1 MLFCLFVSLIYI
13 TLPTRYT
20 LMLVC
25 VTTHPVLQH
34 ILCFHGVTPW
44 DLECKCHITVS
55 FDGAMSSKD
64 AFLLFQ
70 SPNSP
75 TVPQE
80 KIHHITTMY
89 PEDPRAPFYDPS
101 GKPMLPLA
109 RLYLTRNAV
118 IPKSCDEQSLD
129 RILEEEVQVAE
140 NTEDTSRR
148 ELCQLTRRQLSI
160 ICFFSLGALGPS
172 GPWPPHS

>member
-1 MLFCLFVSLIYI
+1 M
-13 TLPTRYT
+13 
-20 LMLVC
+20 
-25 VTTHPVLQH
+25 
-34 ILCFHGVTPW
+34 
-44 DLECKCHITVS
+44 
-55 FDGAMSSKD
+55 
-64 AFLLFQ
+64 FQ

-80 KIHHITTMY
+80 KIHRITTMY

-129 RILEEEVQVAE
+129 KILDEAVQVAE

-148 ELCQLTRRQLSI
+148 ESRQLTRRYLSI
-160 ICFFSLGALGPS
+160 IQTLN
-172 GPWPPHS
+172 

>member
-1 MLFCLFVSLIYI
+1 MAAANASLGDLR
-13 TLPTRYT
+13 TW
-20 LMLVC
+20 
-25 VTTHPVLQH
+25 THHV
-34 ILCFHGVTPW
+34 
-44 DLECKCHITVS
+44 
-55 FDGAMSSKD
+55 
-64 AFLLFQ
+64 FLLFQ

-129 RILEEEVQVAE
+129 RILEEAVQVAE

-148 ELCQLTRRQLSI
+148 ESCQQTRRKLSI
-160 ICFFSLGALGPS
+160 IQLFTQEYYNDIVIVIVIYFAFHILLCRHGISQSIYRVFHDLRA
-172 GPWPPHS
+172 